1 MLVAFNFFLK
11 ISMSSFV
18 RIRIVEDLNDMFDL
32 VLTEKRVLDILLIRF
47 YSVWINSAKLV
58 KIVKL

>member
-1 MLVAFNFFLK
+1 
-11 ISMSSFV
+11 MSSFV